1 MAKKQSSTIDAA
13 DIIPPEA
20 DATAQREKGL
30 RMPPIIDVGPGLF
43 GRFIKSL
50 RAWLKGAAYQTVLL
64 ALLVMAI
71 GLMVLTLLE
80 ASNVRLPDWRALWPS
95 SAPVNL
101 ARDTELPD
109 IKTPDIKTPAKET
122 PEKAATD
129 IGSAIEGMPP
139 SPQGALTPNPAAPDL
154 PTLPNTMVE
163 TLPETLADTKPTI
176 ASDSVIADRA
186 IAETALVADLRQ
198 TLADTRRQLADA
210 NAALLTGK
218 TQRHD
223 GATLAQLS
231 KKAMLADLLLR
242 LDYGLAFDDVLDSGQ
257 LDEVLS
263 ARELAVLALFA
274 ETGVPTEAALR
285 AQAEGLPQVAAAARQ
300 SATPL
305 PAALGWLADA
315 APDLVQVTPNP
326 MAGASREL
334 AALHAAVMAR
344 DYQTGGRLARLILLE
359 QDRAQT
365 PQALTQALQAL
376 YADMRAFEETRPV
389 LAALRN
395 DYLAGVRP

>member
-80 ASNVRLPDWRALWPS
+80 AGNVRLPDWRALWPS

-122 PEKAATD
+122 PERAAAT

-139 SPQGALTPNPAAPDL
+139 SPQSSLAPKPAAPDL
-154 PTLPNTMVE
+154 PALPDTMANTI
-163 TLPETLADTKPTI
+163 ADKGPTI
-176 ASDSVIADRA
+176 AADSVIADRA

-300 SATPL
+300 SARPL
-305 PAALGWLADA
+305 PAALGWLVDA

>member
-80 ASNVRLPDWRALWPS
+80 AGNVRLPDWRALWPS

-101 ARDTELPD
+101 ARDAEL
-109 IKTPDIKTPAKET
+109 PDIKTPAKET

-139 SPQGALTPNPAAPDL
+139 SPQSSLAPKPTAPDL
-154 PTLPNTMVE
+154 PALPDTMAN
-163 TLPETLADTKPTI
+163 PIADKGPAI
-176 ASDSVIADRA
+176 AADSVIADSA

-218 TQRHD
+218 TQRLD

-305 PAALGWLADA
+305 PAALGWLVDA